1 MTESSE
7 PVTAQRV
14 LNNRY
19 RITSLIGRGGMADV
33 YLGHDLTLDR
43 KVAVKMLR
51 PDLAR
56 DLQFQ
61 GRFRREG
68 QSSASLNH
76 PNIVAVYDSG
86 RAEVEDQAHHEIKT
100 PFIVME
106 YVDGVTLRHI
116 LHGNS
121 HFTETID
128 TADIDDEQTRIAGNS
143 HQAPPPGE
151 TEEDVLAL
159 GDTGRVHG
167 GEDHLPAA
175 QVGSQLQ
182 AKIDHALNKPLSERE
197 TAGYMQGI
205 LGALGYSHEKG
216 IVHRDIKPSNV
227 MVSQTG
233 QIKVMDFGIARALA
247 DSAST
252 MTQSSAV
259 VGTAQYLSP
268 EQARGEVVDHRS
280 DLYSAGC
287 VLFELLTNRPP
298 FQGESPVSVA
308 YQHVREAPPMVRDFN
323 HQVSP
328 AMESVVGKALTKDP
342 ALRFQTA
349 EEFDQAIQQALI
361 GIGVDDDEHPTST
374 MTAIGGRQ
382 DFNQVLAAGAVP
394 LDGKLSA
401 RTPEDPDLYQDNDQ
415 PRERPR
421 RRRGGLILIWT
432 LLILALAGG
441 GTWALVNMLDD
452 PEVSIPDVTGMTE
465 EEARE
470 ELTALSL
477 NPTVETE
484 AHPEIEADLA
494 IRTDPEAEA
503 AVEPDS
509 AVVLYISTGPESV
522 LVPDGLQGSSEEEV
536 RDALEEVG
544 LEVGEIS
551 QENHPSIEADMLI
564 RTDPDAGSSVA
575 PGTEVD
581 LVLSTGLVEMPGV
594 FNRTRAEARTI
605 LENLGLSVATVED
618 ERTDYAEDTVVG
630 QRVDG
635 ASVVA
640 GDAIPQGS
648 TVTLVI
654 AVAPEQAPAPVPV
667 PAPAPEPEVEEAPE
681 PDTGADTDQG
691 SEDGDEESPS
701 PSPSPRP
708 ELEESPGEDA
718 EEPDNSGNEPGDE
731 DSDPADDSSPAP
743 EESLEA
749 EEPPEANDGGNG
761 DSSRNADGD
770 TDQSPGSSG
779 DNSQSNNGSGGSNG
793 GGNSE
798 DDTSAEEETE
808 DNQGESDVGNGN

>member
-1 MTESSE
+1 MTE
-7 PVTAQRV
+7 TAERV
-14 LNNRY
+14 LNSRY

-56 DLQFQ
+56 DPQFQ

-86 RAEVEDQAHHEIKT
+86 RAEVEDQSHHEVKT

-116 LHGNS
+116 LHG
-121 HFTETID
+121 TPRITD
-128 TADIDDEQTRIAGNS
+128 TADVDDEATRIA
-143 HQAPPPGE
+143 ATPDAA
-151 TEEDVLAL
+151 TESEDDVLAL
-159 GDTGRVHG
+159 GDTGRVRDA
-167 GEDHLPAA
+167 EEHLPAA
-175 QVGSQLQ
+175 QVGAQLRT
-182 AKIDHALNKPLSERE
+182 KIDQALHTPLSERE
-197 TAGYMQGI
+197 TAGYMHGI

-233 QIKVMDFGIARALA
+233 AIKVMDFGIARALA

-252 MTQSSAV
+252 MTQTSAV

-308 YQHVREAPPMVRDFN
+308 YQHVREEPPQVSEFN

-349 EEFDQAIQQALI
+349 EEFNQAIQKALI
-361 GIGVDDDEHPTST
+361 GIGVDDEDHPTAA
-374 MTAIGGRQ
+374 MTAVGGRQ
-382 DFNQVLAAGAVP
+382 EFNQVLAAGAAP
-394 LDGKLSA
+394 LAPQLSA
-401 RTPEDPDLYQDNDQ
+401 RTPEDPDLYQSYDQ
-415 PRERPR
+415 PQERPR

-432 LLILALAGG
+432 LLILALAGA
-441 GTWALVNMLDD
+441 GTWALMSTLNSS
-452 PEVSIPDVTGMTE
+452 EVSIPDVTGMDE
-465 EEARE
+465 DQARE
-470 ELTALSL
+470 ELTAANL
-477 NPTVETE
+477 NPSVETE

-494 IRTDPEAEA
+494 IRTDPEAETT
-503 AVEPDS
+503 VEPDT

-522 LVPDGLQGSSEEEV
+522 RVPDGLQGSSEDEV
-536 RDALEEVG
+536 REALEEVG

-551 QENHPSIEADMLI
+551 QENHPSIETDMLI
-564 RTDPDAGSSVA
+564 STDPESGTSVEPGS
-575 PGTEVD
+575 EVD

-594 FNRTRAEARTI
+594 FNRSLTEAQSI

-618 ERTDYAEDTVVG
+618 ERTDYPAGTVVG
-630 QRVDG
+630 QRVG
-635 ASVVA
+635 GSSVVA
-640 GDAIPQGS
+640 GDTIPQGS
-648 TVTLVI
+648 TVTLVV
-654 AVAPEQAPAPVPV
+654 AVAPEQAPE
-667 PAPAPEPEVEEAPE
+667 PEPEEDEATDPE
-681 PDTGADTDQG
+681 G
-691 SEDGDEESPS
+691 EDAQENEESPS
-701 PSPSPRP
+701 PEPEESPSPEP
-708 ELEESPGEDA
+708 EESPSESAEESGDPEGGSGEEEADA
-718 EEPDNSGNEPGDE
+718 EQENSE
-731 DSDPADDSSPAP
+731 AP
-743 EESLEA
+743 EESPQEQ
-749 EEPPEANDGGNG
+749 ESPEANGGANNG
-761 DSSRNADGD
+761 G
-770 TDQSPGSSG
+770 QSPSGAGSPGASPG
-779 DNSQSNNGSGGSNG
+779 RSA
-793 GGNSE
+793 GNP
-798 DDTSAEEETE
+798 
-808 DNQGESDVGNGN
+808 

>member
-1 MTESSE
+1 MTENAE
-7 PVTAQRV
+7 RV

-56 DLQFQ
+56 DPQFQ

-86 RAEVEDQAHHEIKT
+86 RAQVEDQAHHEIKT

-116 LHGNS
+116 LHG
-121 HFTETID
+121 TPRVTD
-128 TADIDDEQTRIAGNS
+128 TADVDDEQTRITAESSNN
-143 HQAPPPGE
+143 APTGE
-151 TEEDVLAL
+151 TDDDVLAL
-159 GDTGRVHG
+159 GDTGRVHD

-182 AKIDHALNKPLSERE
+182 SKIDHALNTPLSERE
-197 TAGYMQGI
+197 TAGYMHGI

-252 MTQSSAV
+252 MTQTSAV

-308 YQHVREAPPMVRDFN
+308 YQHVREEAPMVSDFN
-323 HQVSP
+323 AKVSP

-342 ALRFQTA
+342 AYRFQTA
-349 EEFDQAIQQALI
+349 DEFNQAIQNAVI
-361 GIGVDDDEHPTST
+361 GIGVDDEDQPTAA
-374 MTAIGGRQ
+374 MAAIGGRQ
-382 DFNQVLAAGAVP
+382 DFNQVLAAGAVSQSP
-394 LDGKLSA
+394 QLSA
-401 RTPEDPDLYQDNDQ
+401 RTPEDPDLYQGYDQ
-415 PRERPR
+415 PQERPR
-421 RRRGGLILIWT
+421 RRRGGLILIWA

-441 GTWALVNMLDD
+441 GTWALMSMLDN
-452 PEVSIPDVTGMTE
+452 PEVSIPDVTGME
-465 EEARE
+465 EDEALE
-470 ELTALSL
+470 ELNAANL

-484 AHPEIEADLA
+484 AHPEIDEDLA
-494 IRTDPEAEA
+494 IRTDPEAETT
-503 AVEPDS
+503 VEPDS
-509 AVVLYISTGPESV
+509 AVVLYISTGAESV
-522 LVPDGLQGSSEEEV
+522 RVPDGLQGSSEDEV
-536 RDALEEVG
+536 REALEEVG

-551 QENHPSIEADMLI
+551 QENHPSIEADTLI
-564 RTDPDAGSSVA
+564 STDPDSGSSVA
-575 PGTEVD
+575 PGSEVN
-581 LVLSTGLVEMPGV
+581 LVLSTGLVTMPGV
-594 FNRTRAEARTI
+594 FERSVTDARTT
-605 LENLGLSVATVED
+605 LETLGLNVATVED
-618 ERTDYAEDTVVG
+618 ERTDYGEGTVVG

-635 ASVVA
+635 SSVVA
-640 GDAIPQGS
+640 GDNIPQGS
-648 TVTLVI
+648 TVTLVV
-654 AVAPEQAPAPVPV
+654 AVAP
-667 PAPAPEPEVEEAPE
+667 EEAPE
-681 PDTGADTDQG
+681 PAPEPTPEPAPEPAPDTD
-691 SEDGDEESPS
+691 DGDGSAEPPSEEPEESPS
-701 PSPSPRP
+701 EEPEESPSEEP
-708 ELEESPGEDA
+708 EESPG
-718 EEPDNSGNEPGDE
+718 NGN
-731 DSDPADDSSPAP
+731 DDSPEQSTDESSDAP
-743 EESLEA
+743 EESP
-749 EEPPEANDGGNG
+749 EEEQSPEANSGSNDDSTTDSEEAPANSGNGAGGGNG
-761 DSSRNADGD
+761 NG
-770 TDQSPGSSG
+770 GG
-779 DNSQSNNGSGGSNG
+779 GNENNGNANGNG
-793 GGNSE
+793 GGN
-798 DDTSAEEETE
+798 
-808 DNQGESDVGNGN
+808 GNGNNSNGN

>member
-1 MTESSE
+1 MTE
-7 PVTAQRV
+7 TAERV

-43 KVAVKMLR
+43 QVAVKMLR

-56 DLQFQ
+56 DPQFQ

-100 PFIVME
+100 PYIVME

-116 LHGNS
+116 LHG
-121 HFTETID
+121 TPRITD
-128 TADIDDEQTRIAGNS
+128 TADVDDEQTRIAGETN
-143 HQAPPPGE
+143 HAPAPDEPDD
-151 TEEDVLAL
+151 DVLAL
-159 GDTGRVHG
+159 GDTGRVHD

-182 AKIDHALNKPLSERE
+182 SKIDHALNKPLSERE
-197 TAGYMQGI
+197 TAGYMHGI

-252 MTQSSAV
+252 MTQTSAV

-308 YQHVREAPPMVRDFN
+308 YQHVREAPPLVSDFN

-349 EEFDQAIQQALI
+349 EEFNQAIQKALI
-361 GIGVDDDEHPTST
+361 GIGVDDDDHPTAA
-374 MTAIGGRQ
+374 MAAIGGRQ
-382 DFNQVLAAGAVP
+382 DFNQVLAAGGVAP
-394 LDGKLSA
+394 ATQLSA
-401 RTPEDPDLYQDNDQ
+401 RTPEDPDLYQSHDQ
-415 PRERPR
+415 PQERPR

-441 GTWALVNMLDD
+441 GTWALMNMLDS

-465 EEARE
+465 EDARA
-470 ELTALSL
+470 ELTALNL

-484 AHPEIEADLA
+484 AHPEIEEDLA
-494 IRTDPEAEA
+494 IRTDPEAET
-503 AVEPDS
+503 AVAPDS
-509 AVVLYISTGPESV
+509 AVVLYISTGPQSV
-522 LVPDGLQGSSEEEV
+522 RIPDGLQGSSEEEV
-536 RDALEEVG
+536 REALDEVD

-551 QENHPSIEADMLI
+551 QENHPSIEEDMLI
-564 RTDPDAGSSVA
+564 STDPEAGSSVA
-575 PGTEVD
+575 PGSEVD

-594 FNRTRAEARTI
+594 FNRTRTEAQTI
-605 LENLGLSVATVED
+605 LENLGLSVAIVED

-630 QRVDG
+630 QRVGG

-640 GDAIPQGS
+640 GDTIPQRS
-648 TVTLVI
+648 TVTLVV
-654 AVAPEQAPAPVPV
+654 AVAPEPAPAPA
-667 PAPAPEPEVEEAPE
+667 PAPAPEPDPEPEEEEEEAPE
-681 PDTGADTDQG
+681 PDTD
-691 SEDGDEESPS
+691 DGDNRESPREDPEESPS
-701 PSPSPRP
+701 EDAEEADDGGAESGNEDEDAADEDSEAPEESPAEEESP
-708 ELEESPGEDA
+708 EANSGANGGSNGDAEESPGNA
-718 EEPDNSGNEPGDE
+718 G
-731 DSDPADDSSPAP
+731 DDSADS
-743 EESLEA
+743 EDTNGNS
-749 EEPPEANDGGNG
+749 NGNGGNG
-761 DSSRNADGD
+761 D
-770 TDQSPGSSG
+770 
-779 DNSQSNNGSGGSNG
+779 
-793 GGNSE
+793 
-798 DDTSAEEETE
+798 
-808 DNQGESDVGNGN
+808 

>member
-1 MTESSE
+1 MTEPAE
-7 PVTAQRV
+7 RV

-56 DLQFQ
+56 DPQFQ

-86 RAEVEDQAHHEIKT
+86 RAEVEDQSHHEVKT
-100 PFIVME
+100 PYIVME

-116 LHGNS
+116 LHG
-121 HFTETID
+121 TPRITD
-128 TADIDDEQTRIAGNS
+128 TADVDDEQTRIAGDSN
-143 HQAPPPGE
+143 HAPPTGE
-151 TEEDVLAL
+151 TEDDVLAL
-159 GDTGRVHG
+159 GDTGRVHD

-182 AKIDHALNKPLSERE
+182 SKIDQALNKPLSERE
-197 TAGYMQGI
+197 TAGYMRGI

-252 MTQSSAV
+252 MTQTSAV

-308 YQHVREAPPMVRDFN
+308 YQHVREAPPMVSDFN
-323 HQVSP
+323 HQISP

-349 EEFDQAIQQALI
+349 EEFNQAIQNALI
-361 GIGVDDDEHPTST
+361 GIGVDDDDHPTAA
-374 MTAIGGRQ
+374 MAAIGGRQ

-394 LDGKLSA
+394 LGGQLSA
-401 RTPEDPDLYQDNDQ
+401 RTPEDPDLYQSYDQ

-441 GTWALVNMLDD
+441 GTWALMSMLDN

-465 EEARE
+465 EQARE
-470 ELTALSL
+470 ELTALNL
-477 NPTVETE
+477 NPSVETE
-484 AHPEIEADLA
+484 AHPELEQDLA
-494 IRTDPEAEA
+494 IRTDPEADTS
-503 AVEPDS
+503 VEPES

-522 LVPDGLQGSSEEEV
+522 LVPEDLQGSSEDEV
-536 RDALEEVG
+536 REALEEVG
-544 LEVGEIS
+544 LEVGEVS
-551 QENHPSIEADMLI
+551 QENHPSVEADMLI
-564 RTDPDAGSSVA
+564 SSDPESGTSVA
-575 PGTEVD
+575 PGSEVD

-594 FNRTRAEARTI
+594 FNRTRTEAQTI
-605 LENLGLSVATVED
+605 LENLGLSVAFSED

-640 GDAIPQGS
+640 GDGIPQGS

-654 AVAPEQAPAPVPV
+654 AVAPEEAPAPDPEEDES
-667 PAPAPEPEVEEAPE
+667 PEPE
-681 PDTGADTDQG
+681 
-691 SEDGDEESPS
+691 DGGNEESPS
-701 PSPSPRP
+701 PDPEESPSPDP
-708 ELEESPGEDA
+708 EESPSESDASGDAGEDSA
-718 EEPDNSGNEPGDE
+718 DGSSESPEESPSTEE
-731 DSDPADDSSPAP
+731 SPAP
-743 EESLEA
+743 ESGSSGGTGESPAA
-749 EEPPEANDGGNG
+749 EESPAPENGAGGSDGE
-761 DSSRNADGD
+761 GD
-770 TDQSPGSSG
+770 TDG
-779 DNSQSNNGSGGSNG
+779 
-793 GGNSE
+793 
-798 DDTSAEEETE
+798 
-808 DNQGESDVGNGN
+808 